1 MGVVVIDGSTVRDF
15 VQDEAAFTKS
25 VDEAFVKLDVN
36 GDGVL
41 SRAELRK
48 AFESLRLIESHFG
61 IDVSTTPEELTSLY
75 NSIFDKF
82 DTDHSGTVDHKEFHD
97 EMRLIMLALADGLG
111 NFPIQMA
118 IDDSDSLLQKAV
130 DLETSKTTSSP

>member
-15 VQDEAAFTKS
+15 VEDEAAFTKG
-25 VDEAFVKLDVN
+25 VDEAFAKLDVN

-41 SRAELRK
+41 SRGELRK

-61 IDVSTTPEELTSLY
+61 MDVTTPPEELTALY

-82 DTDHSGTVDHKEFHD
+82 DTDHSGTVDRKEFHD

-118 IDDSDSLLQKAV
+118 IDDSDSLLQRAV
-130 DLETSKTTSSP
+130 DLETSKTTS